1 MALEPVEEPTL
12 TEAPVEE
19 PLVTEAVVEFTES
32 EPVVEEPVTE
42 PLVEA
47 SIPEP
52 TVETLVTES
61 VVEASVPESI
71 IEVSVTEPVAE
82 APAVTQSEEP
92 LASVVESGKLNASAW
107 KSSFFFFTEEIFLTP
122 FLSSYTGIKK
132 LSLHL

>member
-32 EPVVEEPVTE
+32 KPVTE

-52 TVETLVTES
+52 IVETLVTES

-132 LSLHL
+132 PSLHL

>member
-32 EPVVEEPVTE
+32 EPVTE

-107 KSSFFFFTEEIFLTP
+107 KSSFFFYRGNIFNTFPL
-122 FLSSYTGIKK
+122 L
-132 LSLHL
+132 LHRD